1 MNSISRQKLISDR
14 GEEREWPQ
22 NGWMC
27 LERKLTHENLQRA
40 TIFTPFRGIETP
52 AGVGEKNC
60 QNGEKVV
67 NNGNEILSDFGETD
81 GNTSW
86 KNWSLSR
93 VNVLEVS
100 E

>member
-14 GEEREWPQ
+14 GE
-22 NGWMC
+22 
-27 LERKLTHENLQRA
+27 RKRMASKWLNVFL